1 LNKSIIVKEKQ
12 VVILT
17 SIMVLAI
24 ISFISFFPIPVVHAL
39 RPEAIYSV
47 QQSVTPHA
55 KLLYNN
61 QSYDMSPFVSVSN
74 GQLSKVQL
82 PSDGEN
88 VAQVLPLK
96 IKQGDTIGFKF
107 SKKPLKVSVFAID
120 YEAEPSELYGLKK
133 IGLNTFQLLGP
144 QGTQTLEAQVLFDNG
159 QYVSYNLL
167 TYVLPSSR
175 IQQPGQF
182 DIMQGGRSTDI
193 QSSTASKT
201 SPVCSSQAKLGV
213 MGITASI
220 QNLTNNIPVNVL
232 DNNLGTSWS
241 TTGADVLSF
250 VKSLARGAI
259 NKNPWLLIDLGT
271 QRLVCMF
278 GIAFANSD
286 TDIHFFTLQTSA
298 DGKNFKDV
306 GSAQSTPISPRGL
319 LYWFPDLPDSARFV
333 RISNL
338 GSITSGHTAINE
350 IAVLG
355 R

>member
-1 LNKSIIVKEKQ
+1 MNKSIIVKEKQ

-24 ISFISFFPIPVVHAL
+24 ISFISFFSMPAVHGL
-39 RPEAIYSV
+39 RSEAIYSV
-47 QQSVTPHA
+47 PQSATPHA

-82 PSDGEN
+82 PIDGEN
-88 VAQVLPLK
+88 VVQAIPIK

-120 YEAEPSELYGLKK
+120 YEAQPSELYGLKK
-133 IGLNTFQLLGP
+133 IGSNTFQVLGP
-144 QGTQTLEAQVLFDNG
+144 QGTQNLEAQALFDNG
-159 QYVSYNLL
+159 HYVSYDLL
-167 TYVLPSSR
+167 AYVLPSIR
-175 IQQPGQF
+175 IQQPGLF
-182 DIMQGGRSTDI
+182 NIMQLLNGSNI
-193 QSSTASKT
+193 QSTASKT
-201 SPVCSSQAKLGV
+201 SPVCSSQAKLDV

-232 DNNLGTSWS
+232 DNNLGTAWS
-241 TTGADVLSF
+241 TRGADALSF
-250 VKSLARGAI
+250 AKSLAKGAT
-259 NKNPWLLIDLGT
+259 NNNPWLQLDLGT

-278 GIAFANSD
+278 GIAFSNSD
-286 TDIHFFTLQTSA
+286 TDIDFFTLQTSA

-306 GSAQSTPISPRGL
+306 GSAPTTPISPRGL
-319 LYWFPDLPDSARFV
+319 LYWFPDLPQSARFV

-355 R
+355 H

>member
-1 LNKSIIVKEKQ
+1 LIKSIIVKEKQ
-12 VVILT
+12 FVILT

-24 ISFISFFPIPVVHAL
+24 ISFISFFSMPAVHGL
-39 RPEAIYSV
+39 RSEAIYSV
-47 QQSVTPHA
+47 QQSVIPHA

-82 PSDGEN
+82 PIDGEN
-88 VAQVLPLK
+88 VVQAIPIK

-120 YEAEPSELYGLKK
+120 YEAQPSELYGLKK
-133 IGLNTFQLLGP
+133 IGSNTFQVLGP
-144 QGTQTLEAQVLFDNG
+144 QGTQNLEAQVLFDSG
-159 QYVSYNLL
+159 HYVSYDLL
-167 TYVLPSSR
+167 AYVLPSIR
-175 IQQPGQF
+175 IQQPGEF
-182 DIMQGGRSTDI
+182 EIMQGGRSGDV

-201 SPVCSSQAKLGV
+201 SPVCSSQAKLDV

-232 DNNLGTSWS
+232 DNNLGTAWS
-241 TTGADVLSF
+241 TRGADALSF
-250 VKSLARGAI
+250 AKSLVKGAT
-259 NKNPWLLIDLGT
+259 NNNPWLQLDLGT

-286 TDIHFFTLQTSA
+286 TDIDFFTLQTST

-306 GSAQSTPISPRGL
+306 GSALSTPISPRGL
-319 LYWFPDLPDSARFV
+319 LYWFPDLPQSARFV
-333 RISNL
+333 RIINL
-338 GSITSGHTAINE
+338 GSITSEHTAINE

-355 R
+355 H

>member
-12 VVILT
+12 VVILA

-24 ISFISFFPIPVVHAL
+24 ISFISFFSIPVVHGL
-39 RPEAIYSV
+39 RPEAIHSV

-55 KLLYNN
+55 NLLYNN

-74 GQLSKVQL
+74 GQLNKVQL
-82 PSDGEN
+82 PRDGEN
-88 VAQVLPLK
+88 VAQALPLK

-120 YEAEPSELYGLKK
+120 YEAQPSELYGLKK
-133 IGLNTFQLLGP
+133 IGSNTFQLLGP
-144 QGTQTLEAQVLFDNG
+144 QGTQNLEAQVLFDNG
-159 QYVSYNLL
+159 HYVSYDLL
-167 TYVLPSSR
+167 AYVLPSIR
-175 IQQPGQF
+175 IQQPGLL
-182 DIMQGGRSTDI
+182 DIMQLLNGSNI
-193 QSSTASKT
+193 QSSTAR
-201 SPVCSSQAKLGV
+201 SPVCTSQAKLDV

-232 DNNLGTSWS
+232 DNNLGTAWS
-241 TTGADVLSF
+241 TRGADVLSF
-250 VKSLARGAI
+250 AKSLARGAT
-259 NKNPWLLIDLGT
+259 NKNPWLQLDLGT
-271 QRLVCMF
+271 ERLVCMF

-286 TDIHFFTLQTSA
+286 TNIDFFTLQTSA

-306 GSAQSTPISPRGL
+306 GSAQSTPNSPRGL
-319 LYWFPDLPDSARFV
+319 LYWFPDLPLSARFV

-338 GSITSGHTAINE
+338 ESITSGYTAINE

-355 R
+355 H